1 MDKILLIDG
10 EPFNASA
17 MYRDMDRRI
26 VRAFRGA
33 QMADQ
38 VIFYDEVG
46 KVSRE
51 MWRKLSDPTPKPGN
65 RHERRKQAKMERR
78 GQTL

>member
-1 MDKILLIDG
+1 MDKILIIDG
-10 EPFNASA
+10 EPFNVSELG
-17 MYRDMDRRI
+17 RDMDRRI

-46 KVSRE
+46 TVSRE
-51 MWRKLSDPTPKPGN
+51 MWRKLIDPTPRPGN

-78 GQTL
+78 SA